1 MKKHDWH
8 TLIKW
13 LSNSTLV
20 IAMLIGATSL
30 ISVYRQAHTLPAGVC
45 PYTSY
50 RSWMYVAVALSIVAL
65 VLSFFEGPG
74 KPGK

>member
-8 TLIKW
+8 SLIKW
-13 LSNSTLV
+13 LSNGMLV
-20 IAMLIGATSL
+20 IALLIGATSL
-30 ISVYRQAHTLPAGVC
+30 ISAYRLSHTLPAGVC

-50 RSWMYVAVALSIVAL
+50 RSWMYVAVALSLAAL

-74 KPGK
+74 KHKK